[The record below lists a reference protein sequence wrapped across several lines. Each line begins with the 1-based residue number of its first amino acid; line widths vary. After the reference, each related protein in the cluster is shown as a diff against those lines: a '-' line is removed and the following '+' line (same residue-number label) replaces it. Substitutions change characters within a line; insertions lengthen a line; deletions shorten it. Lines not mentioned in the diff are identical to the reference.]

1 MAHGVGEL
9 VQTHTLLSHLC
20 ALRWEDVPAA
30 TRERTKDLVLDHI
43 GVTLFGATMEWSR
56 IVREVVGGEGGVAE
70 STIYGGQRVPARV
83 AALVNGVAAHG
94 IELDDT
100 HDESLSHPGCVIIPA
115 AFTLAEAH
123 RISGTRFLTAMI
135 CGYEAMG
142 RIGSVVG
149 NVLIQRGFHPT
160 AQAGVFGAT
169 AAAGLVLG
177 LDLTKLTRA
186 FGLAS
191 SMSSGSMK
199 FTQDAE
205 GTMIK
210 RMHAGMPSERGVLA
224 AKLAASGFT
233 GPRAAIE
240 GPYGF
245 ATIFTGIDN
254 LTRMVDGLGRSFE
267 IDSISIKLYPCCR
280 MFHSLIEAIAE
291 CRAMPGFQA
300 DQIVSVEAYGP
311 RNMLDGH
318 LEFRPASTMAAQYSL
333 PYTIAAATMLDPA
346 DPDSFSVETMQRPDV
361 LAVADKVKPNFSA
374 ELEALFPKRVPARVV
389 FEMKDGRK
397 LGSTVLD
404 SRSTPQKPIGR
415 AEIVAKFRS
424 MTNAILSAGHQDA
437 LIESVQMLDCA
448 PDVEAVAA
456 LLRAD
461 ASTKVLRVVGKA

>member
-1 MAHGVGEL
+1 
-9 VQTHTLLSHLC
+9 
-20 ALRWEDVPAA
+20 
-30 TRERTKDLVLDHI
+30 
-43 GVTLFGATMEWSR
+43 
-56 IVREVVGGEGGVAE
+56 
-70 STIYGGQRVPARV
+70 
-83 AALVNGVAAHG
+83 
-94 IELDDT
+94 
-100 HDESLSHPGCVIIPA
+100 
-115 AFTLAEAH
+115 
-123 RISGTRFLTAMI
+123 MI

>member
-1 MAHGVGEL
+1 
-9 VQTHTLLSHLC
+9 
-20 ALRWEDVPAA
+20 
-30 TRERTKDLVLDHI
+30 
-43 GVTLFGATMEWSR
+43 
-56 IVREVVGGEGGVAE
+56 
-70 STIYGGQRVPARV
+70 
-83 AALVNGVAAHG
+83 
-94 IELDDT
+94 
-100 HDESLSHPGCVIIPA
+100 
-115 AFTLAEAH
+115 
-123 RISGTRFLTAMI
+123 MI

-346 DPDSFSVETMQRPDV
+346 R
-361 LAVADKVKPNFSA
+361 
-374 ELEALFPKRVPARVV
+374 R
-389 FEMKDGRK
+389 
-397 LGSTVLD
+397 
-404 SRSTPQKPIGR
+404 SRGCRQGQ
-415 AEIVAKFRS
+415 AKFLGGTRGAFS
-424 MTNAILSAGHQDA
+424 KACSGACRVRNERWPQAWKHRARLEKHASKADWPRRDRRQVPVDDKCHPERWASGCADRERANAG
-437 LIESVQMLDCA
+437 
-448 PDVEAVAA
+448 
-456 LLRAD
+456 LRARRGGSRR
-461 ASTKVLRVVGKA
+461 APAGRCEHESAACSWEGLTLQC